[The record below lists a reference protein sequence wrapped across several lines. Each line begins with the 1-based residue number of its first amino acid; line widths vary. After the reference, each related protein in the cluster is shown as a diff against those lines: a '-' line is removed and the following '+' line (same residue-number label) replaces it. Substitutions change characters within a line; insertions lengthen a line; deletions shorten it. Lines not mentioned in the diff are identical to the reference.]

1 MSRGLRWIRNAA
13 LILVIAAFVLL
24 YGPGGSGVV
33 AGAVAKVDGELV
45 SRDAFEIWRERHA
58 RTLSE
63 LEGLEPDQLRE
74 LIDARTLN
82 TLIERRILAREAR
95 NLGLEVSNEA
105 RDASVRRNP
114 QYQQGGKYDS
124 TLLKLAA
131 ARLGFSP
138 KQYLEEIKVDLLLQG
153 FERLVSSPVRVS
165 AAQARAAIMESSTT
179 IQLRYAVAQGSNFRS
194 GIDPPPEEVAE
205 FMESRRD
212 LVEAEY
218 ERRRDEFERPE
229 QVVARHILF
238 TGAEAQEQAERAR
251 GRLDAGEG
259 FADVAI
265 ELSQDDATRDA
276 AGLLGAFPRGRM
288 LPAFEEVAFALQPGK
303 ISAPV
308 ETERGVHLI
317 LVEAHEQ
324 AVSQTFEQVSPRL
337 AYELL
342 SDQRAGQAARAAAEA
357 MLGDL
362 EDKIFDWYTESENF
376 IAAAQAHGLKALAT
390 APFALT
396 APAVPALADVEG
408 ILEAARSLSE
418 ERPYV
423 PRVFGEGDAYYVI
436 SLSLRSEPA
445 AQSVE
450 DQLDAVREQ
459 LTDRLRRSA
468 TRVWVESRRRELE
481 EAGDLQIYPLYPQS

>member
-1 MSRGLRWIRNAA
+1 MSRGFKWIRNAA
-13 LILVIAAFVLL
+13 LTLVIAAFVLL
-24 YGPGGSGVV
+24 YGPGQGGVV

-45 SRDAFEIWRERHA
+45 SRDVFEIWRERHA

-82 TLIERRILAREAR
+82 TLVERLILAREAR
-95 NLGLEVSNEA
+95 NLGLAISNEA
-105 RDASVRRNP
+105 LRLSVQSDP
-114 QYQQGGKYDS
+114 QYRQGGSYDPA
-124 TLLKLAA
+124 LVELAA
-131 ARLGFSP
+131 ARLGFST
-138 KQYLEEIKVDLLLQG
+138 KQYLDEIKIDLLLQG

-165 AAQARAAIMESSTT
+165 AAQARAAIMESGTT
-179 IQLRYAVAQGSNFRS
+179 IQLRYALAEVSSFRN

-205 FMESRRD
+205 FLENQRE
-212 LVEAEY
+212 LVQAEY

-238 TGAEAQEQAERAR
+238 TGPEAREQAETAR
-251 GRLDAGEG
+251 DRLDAGEG

-265 ELSQDDATRDA
+265 ELSQDDATRDE

-288 LPAFEEVAFALQPGK
+288 LPAFEEVAFALEPGE

-317 LVEAHEQ
+317 LVETHEP
-324 AVSQTFEQVSPRL
+324 AVSQTFDQVSPRL
-337 AYELL
+337 AYELAAN
-342 SDQRAGQAARAAAEA
+342 QRAGQAARAAAEA

-390 APFALT
+390 APFALN
-396 APAVPALADVEG
+396 ALAVPALAAVEG
-408 ILEAARSLSE
+408 IPEAARSLSE

-423 PRVFGEGDAYYVI
+423 PRVFGEGNAYYVI
-436 SLSLRSEPA
+436 SLSARSEPD

-459 LTDRLRRSA
+459 LMDRLRRSA
-468 TRVWVESRRRELE
+468 TRVWLESRRRELQE
-481 EAGDLQIYPLYPQS
+481 TGALQIYLLYPQ